1 MKTLNFLVIGK
12 NTAILMTLK
21 RIIEANKGWYA
32 TVTEDENALESFLN
46 ENKVDIILLSAGLDE
61 LIEIGIKAYALSI
74 DPNIKVIQ
82 HFGGG
87 SGLLKNEVYSVFPD
101 LNHSKN

>member
-21 RIIEANKGWYA
+21 RIIEATTGWYA
-32 TVTEDENALESFLN
+32 TIMEDENGLEPFLK
-46 ENKVDIILLSAGLDE
+46 EHKVDIILLSAGLEE
-61 LIEIGIKAYALSI
+61 LVEIGIKAYALCI
-74 DPNIKVIQ
+74 DPDIKVIQ

-87 SGLLKNEVYSVFPD
+87 SGLLKSEVYSALPD